1 MSSKFHGSWINSLKK
16 EGNQTITSINTEIH
30 GAGCGLDR
38 VWIGLDPGLDRP
50 RPRIGPAFLCMLHL
64 GCSVTR
70 KGRQGE
76 QAASGQLGSLDVQQL
91 QLDCLTAWQ
100 RGLATRQLGC
110 LTAWL
115 LSSAA
120 LQQVQLD
127 TLKAWQRGFTTV
139 CCLLGRVNTADINS
153 PIYSII
159 PKVWIK
165 GLDQLPWKG
174 LDRGS
179 GSEVWIVCGTGAWSR
194 PYILSR
200 SHIWKHPYVKTW
212 QHLKKSKKQD
222 DGPTSRSQKKTAMDP
237 IKSP

>member
-1 MSSKFHGSWINSLKK
+1 
-16 EGNQTITSINTEIH
+16 
-30 GAGCGLDR
+30 
-38 VWIGLDPGLDRP
+38 
-50 RPRIGPAFLCMLHL
+50 MLHL

-70 KGRQGE
+70 KRRQGE

-139 CCLLGRVNTADINS
+139 CCLLGRVNNCRHQLAHIFYHS
-153 PIYSII
+153 
-159 PKVWIK
+159 K
-165 GLDQLPWKG
+165 GLDQRSGSTPLERSGSGVWIRG
-174 LDRGS
+174 LDRLWDRGLIQTLHF
-179 GSEVWIVCGTGAWSR
+179 EPQPHWYHDRV
-194 PYILSR
+194 
-200 SHIWKHPYVKTW
+200 
-212 QHLKKSKKQD
+212 
-222 DGPTSRSQKKTAMDP
+222 
-237 IKSP
+237 